1 MGTAV
6 THGHHKTHEAHEG
19 LTGKPF
25 LFFVIFVSLV
35 VLPGLL
41 PSVCRAQAFDPLYR
55 FRALPTEHF
64 TIYFHQGEDALADR
78 LAPIAEET
86 WQSLH
91 ASLGRSASRRTHTHV
106 ILVDQTDLANGWAT
120 PLPRDTIAIFAAWP
134 AGSDSLATDDWLRLV
149 FTHEFTHILHLD
161 RSEGWARV
169 LRGVFG
175 RTPLSFPNILLP
187 AWQVEG
193 LAVYEESIVT
203 GQGRMHAGDFRAIV
217 DEAVRAGQ
225 PLSLDR
231 VNGGLTRWPGGEA
244 AYAYGLRFH
253 AFLADRYGADTLRE
267 LADRTARSVPFLGSR
282 AFKGVYG
289 KSLGALWGDFEAS
302 LAAGA
307 TPALP
312 PEGRRLT
319 RHDYTVL
326 GPRFLP
332 ACGTCPTDIYYTVR
346 NADELPGLYRLRLA
360 GGIPTAPER
369 VTTRFLGSTMG
380 IGRHRLYFDQQEYR
394 RNVGLYSDLYS
405 LDLTTG
411 RARRLTHDA
420 RVVDPDLSPDEQ
432 TIAAVRLRP
441 GQRDLVSI
449 KLLSPDAVASISTLA
464 SDIETQ
470 FNAPRWSPDGRH
482 IVAERQRRG
491 ELPRIVVVDVA
502 TGVVRELAGDPGT
515 RWATPTWRPDGQ
527 AVVAAAAPG
536 DGPFDLYEIDVAS
549 GRAHALTHMTGGA
562 TWPEV
567 SPDGRSIVYVGYTAT
582 GFDLYQMPY
591 SVTAPEAE
599 SVQSAAPE
607 RVDPA
612 ARVVAA
618 VPSPQRAS
626 SSPYSP
632 FSTLRPT
639 WWFPTISSSG
649 AQTGVGAIT
658 AGSDVLGYHAYQLSA
673 TKWIQQGAIASAGIP
688 AVDWHAS
695 YVYARWR
702 PELVTTAS
710 RETTFFRRESA
721 GASESARQETKVEL
735 GVALPIVHVRST
747 QLVTTSLLRGQAR
760 VFMGQSNRALD
771 RAAAR
776 FAVAHTSAHSFGNS
790 ISAERGLTAGATTEL
805 VRQSL
810 GAADDATTV
819 TADVRAYAPGFARH
833 HVMAIRVAGGR
844 TVGDSI
850 LGRTFRLGGA
860 GPDPSPIDFDTRSIS
875 LLRGF
880 GIDAFGGT
888 HVVLMNAD
896 YRFPLVRLER
906 GVGTWP
912 IFVHTIHAAAF
923 ADVGHVWTTGF
934 DASDLKHAVGGEI
947 SANVVIAYV
956 APVTI
961 AFGAA
966 KGHDGSQRT
975 PDAMTWYGRVGYAF

>member
-1 MGTAV
+1 M
-6 THGHHKTHEAHEG
+6 
-19 LTGKPF
+19 
-25 LFFVIFVSLV
+25 
-35 VLPGLL
+35 PG
-41 PSVCRAQAFDPLYR
+41 VCRAQPFDPLYR

-78 LAPIAEET
+78 LARIAEET
-86 WQSLH
+86 WQSLDR
-91 ASLGRSASRRTHTHV
+91 SLGRPPSRRTHV

-134 AGSDSLATDDWLRLV
+134 AGSESLATEDWLRLA

-175 RTPLSFPNILLP
+175 RTPLAFPNLLLP
-187 AWQVEG
+187 TWQVEG

-267 LADRTARSVPFLGSR
+267 LADQTARSVPFFGSR

-307 TPALP
+307 TPATP
-312 PEGRRLT
+312 PEGTRLT
-319 RHDYTVL
+319 HHDYTVL
-326 GPRFLP
+326 GPRFGP

-346 NADELPGLYRLRLA
+346 NADELPGLYRLRLI
-360 GGIPTAPER
+360 GGTPVAPER
-369 VTTRFLGSTMG
+369 VTTRFLGSTTG
-380 IGRHRLYFDQQEYR
+380 IGRQRLYFDQQEYR
-394 RNVGLYSDLYS
+394 RNAGLYSDLYS
-405 LDLTTG
+405 LDLATG
-411 RARRLTHDA
+411 RARRLTYDA

-432 TIAAVRLRP
+432 TIVAVRLRA
-441 GQRDLVSI
+441 GQRDLVTI
-449 KLLSPDAVASISTLA
+449 RLQSPDAATSISTLA
-464 SDIETQ
+464 SDVETQ

-482 IVAERQRRG
+482 VVAERQLRG
-491 ELPRIVVVDVA
+491 ELPRIVIVDIA
-502 TGVVRELAGDPGT
+502 TGAVRELAGAAGT

-527 AVVAAAAPG
+527 AVVAAAALG
-536 DGPFDLYEIDVAS
+536 DGPFNLYEIDVTS
-549 GRAHALTHMTGGA
+549 GRTRALTHSTGGA
-562 TWPEV
+562 TWPEI
-567 SPDGRSIVYVGYTAT
+567 SPDGQSIVYVGYTST

-591 SVTAPEAE
+591 AATSQEALGVETAE
-599 SVQSAAPE
+599 SA

-612 ARVVAA
+612 SRIVSA
-618 VPSPQRAS
+618 PSPRIAS
-626 SSPYSP
+626 AFPYSP
-632 FSTLRPT
+632 LATLRPT
-639 WWFPTISSSG
+639 WWFPTITSSG
-649 AQTGVGAIT
+649 SQTGIGATT
-658 AGSDVLGYHAYQLSA
+658 AGADVLGYHAYQLSA
-673 TKWIQQGAIASAGIP
+673 TKWIPRGDIASSGVP
-688 AVDWHAS
+688 AIDWNAS
-695 YVYARWR
+695 YVYARW
-702 PELVTTAS
+702 PAALVATAS
-710 RETTFFRRESA
+710 RETTFFRREGA
-721 GASESARQETKVEL
+721 GVSESARQETQVQL

-747 QLVTTSLLRGQAR
+747 QVATASLSRGQAR
-760 VFMGQSNRALD
+760 VFMGRRSRALD
-771 RAAAR
+771 SAAAR
-776 FAVAHTSAHSFGNS
+776 FAFAHSSAHTFGNS
-790 ISAERGLTAGATTEL
+790 ISAERGLTAGATMEL

-810 GAADDATTV
+810 GAAADATTV
-819 TADVRAYAPGFARH
+819 TADLRAYAPGLARH
-833 HVMAIRVAGGR
+833 HVIALRVAGGR
-844 TVGDSI
+844 TVGDSL

-860 GPDPSPIDFDTRSIS
+860 GPDSSPVDFDTRSIS

-880 GIDAFGGT
+880 GTDAFAGT
-888 HVVLMNAD
+888 HVALMNAD
-896 YRFPLVRLER
+896 YRFPLWRIER

-923 ADVGHVWTTGF
+923 TDVGHVWTTAF
-934 DASDLKHAVGGEI
+934 DASDLEHAFGGEI
-947 SANVVIAYV
+947 SANLVIGYS

-966 KGHDGSQRT
+966 KGHDNSRRM
-975 PDAMTWYGRVGYAF
+975 PDATTWYARVGYAF